1 MTPAAMA
8 ELVRGAA
15 APGSPA
21 VILTTY
27 GTAKPLVAVPADASR
42 GTHLSLSVIT
52 MDDPSLRVSDADR
65 EHAVAALREHL
76 LAGRLTLA
84 EFSER
89 VEAALTARVGGE
101 LARVQEDLPA
111 VVPAAG
117 SRRKPARF
125 TAALF
130 GRAVRRGRLRLRGRA
145 VAASVF
151 GDLDFDLREAT
162 IDHGETAVTVLAAF
176 GNADVYVPE
185 GVNVDVR
192 GITVFG
198 HHRDWGRD
206 AGRPDAPT
214 VHVRVLGLAGTVDV
228 WRVPHD
234 MQGSYSDIFR
244 QLKDRRR
251 ELPS

>member
-1 MTPAAMA
+1 
-8 ELVRGAA
+8 
-15 APGSPA
+15 
-21 VILTTY
+21 
-27 GTAKPLVAVPADASR
+27 
-42 GTHLSLSVIT
+42 
-52 MDDPSLRVSDADR
+52 MDDPSLRVSDIDR
-65 EHAVAALREHL
+65 EQAVAALREHL

-185 GVNVDVR
+185 GVNVDVG

>member
-1 MTPAAMA
+1 
-8 ELVRGAA
+8 
-15 APGSPA
+15 
-21 VILTTY
+21 
-27 GTAKPLVAVPADASR
+27 
-42 GTHLSLSVIT
+42 
-52 MDDPSLRVSDADR
+52 MDDASLRVSDADR
-65 EHAVAALREHL
+65 EQAIAALREHL

-185 GVNVDVR
+185 GVNVDVG
-192 GITVFG
+192 GITIFG

-206 AGRPDAPT
+206 SGRPDAPT

-228 WRVPHD
+228 WRVPQD
-234 MQGSYSDIFR
+234 MQGSSYSEIFR
-244 QLKDRRR
+244 QLEDRRR
-251 ELPS
+251 ELPG

>member
-15 APGSPA
+15 APGSSA

-185 GVNVDVR
+185 GVNVDVG

-234 MQGSYSDIFR
+234 MHGSYSEIFR

>member
-65 EHAVAALREHL
+65 EQAVAALREHL

-185 GVNVDVR
+185 GVNVDVG

>member
-27 GTAKPLVAVPADASR
+27 GTAKPLVAVPTDASR

-130 GRAVRRGRLRLRGRA
+130 GRAVRRGRLTLRGRA

-185 GVNVDVR
+185 GVNVDVG